1 VTSGTQDQA
10 ARLQVEPPAAG
21 PSGSR
26 EWLFGLLGR
35 GPSRLAA
42 EWAVPAC
49 LLLLVLIFSI
59 AIPDTFMTSA
69 NWRGMI
75 QSQAVLVIL
84 ALAVTLPLRSGDF
97 DLSIGAVAAL
107 SSCVAGIAA
116 VKWGWNPALAVL
128 LGLLAA
134 TAVGVVNS
142 IAVLAV
148 RIDAFIATLGT
159 MTIVTGLTLLMTN
172 TTVIVG
178 VPESIVDLSRRD
190 IIGLPMSAFYGW
202 ILAAVL
208 WFIYELRP
216 YGRFSLFVRGN
227 EQAARLAGIHVDR
240 IRAMAF
246 VWCSLLS
253 GVAGIVL
260 LGTIGAAD
268 PGVGSEY
275 LLQPYAAAFLGATA
289 IQIGRFNVLGTVFGL
304 YLIVVGVTGLQL
316 LGAST
321 QISQVFYGSVLLI
334 AVGLSKV
341 VDRRNAAAGA

>member
-1 VTSGTQDQA
+1 M
-10 ARLQVEPPAAG
+10 
-21 PSGSR
+21 
-26 EWLFGLLGR
+26 
-35 GPSRLAA
+35 RLAA
-42 EWAVPAC
+42 ELAVPIC
-49 LLLLVLIFSI
+49 LVALIVIFSI
-59 AIPDTFMTSA
+59 ALPHTFLTSA
-69 NWRGMI
+69 NWKGMI

-107 SSCVAGIAA
+107 SSCVTGIAA
-116 VKWGWNPALAVL
+116 VNWGWSPVLAVA
-128 LGLLAA
+128 LGLGAA
-134 TAVGVVNS
+134 LVVGVANS

-159 MTIVTGLTLLMTN
+159 MTIVTGLTLLITN
-172 TTVIVG
+172 TTVIIG
-178 VPESIVDLSRRD
+178 VPASLVSLSRRD
-190 IIGLPMSAFYGW
+190 ILGLPMSAFYGW
-202 ILAAVL
+202 VLAAIL

-216 YGRFSLFVRGN
+216 YGRFSLFVSGN
-227 EQAARLAGIHVDR
+227 EQAARLGGIRVDR

-246 VWCSLLS
+246 VWCALLS

-289 IQIGRFNVLGTVFGL
+289 IQIGRFNVLGTIFGL

-321 QISQVFYGSVLLI
+321 QISQVFYGSVLLL
-334 AVGLSKV
+334 AVGLSKIAE
-341 VDRRNAAAGA
+341 RRNAGAGA